1 MTSEKHISPHAL
13 RCKECQSRIYFLTT
27 KSSIHFRCAVCGNMV
42 QSPVLGPEYR
52 YSGPALAQDPILQ
65 YTSDS
70 KTPAKYRARII
81 ALPPVKVVLADPTP
95 KRKAK
100 TPAPQQ
106 KKKSTSITPT
116 KTSKPA
122 KRPTNIG
129 QSKYEVKKPA
139 AIENTAYFDLS
150 RLKDNDYLQELF
162 QRYPRL
168 VQDFFDSP
176 NNLDAAKRII
186 KMAFPE
192 RMPTN
197 YVLARY
203 EVPGSGD
210 SKRIN
215 ITVRT
220 TFSQYLKPRIGS
232 DYQMRLSG
240 FVGTKSIFCV
250 TGIDVVPDN
259 DNTEEEKQ
267 VLFQIRYGVP
277 ENTCYFFQDTIKS
290 LTTYGDVVNDDLQHW
305 SDYLEWKQQLTKLK
319 IRGVKYIAFRL
330 TSSDD
335 IDPDG
340 ISFLCSAENSDEAKS
355 VAHHFQRERD
365 NIIIYTNQISKSR
378 WQFDYNPQSKADK
391 GVALIFSRLVTNDY
405 HDDEEWDIN
414 IKTAQKPTAE
424 NETKMRVATSK
435 QKLRQFQPYSF
446 LFELYFTF
454 PSDIIEDIHER
465 ELHGDELES
474 YLSRT
479 LLSRLCYDGFIANS
493 RIGDFAL
500 NNRLLRA
507 LSDLRAGKATS
518 NNLGNWIFD
527 ISKARTSKGKSPN
540 VVWSDWGREHLNP
553 SQKEIVLKA
562 LQSPDVFLCQGPPG
576 TGKTTVIAEIVYQL
590 TIQGKRVLIA
600 SQTNLAVNNALS
612 KLLAYPNIRA
622 IRLGSDRKMDESV
635 EPIRDQNI
643 LRTFFT
649 GVEADVQKNYLNLW
663 ANQDKEIGLLQ
674 QDLQY
679 GNDLLSEKKNLKD
692 KADIISF
699 KMSRLEVSLENL
711 LKNEL
716 SGQEKSILEH
726 QKACYASMNSDL
738 RDKHY
743 PPFKAT
749 FPLTDAQILLNYLK
763 PDLEKLMAAGYH
775 ILPEFVNI
783 ADGFTH
789 ISENEINGIIF
800 DVARLSILLSGPS
813 NDISESKED
822 RIQALRAEMK
832 QLEDSDEDDFTAF
845 TRIRAIRKELKAIE
859 NGDGDMSF
867 ANLLMRV
874 KFLLADNLQKQLDD
888 GQEVTIEQSTALI
901 ADDIIVR
908 FGNFL
913 EQKINE
919 AKSKLSSDS
928 TVQNTLRSQQRDLIK
943 EKTDVQEQQ
952 ERNAAE
958 LHALC
963 EQYNAEHDYSV
974 SRIIEQRIQN
984 IRSKGKPAI
993 PRADFEGFLTR
1004 FVQYID
1010 SVGDDYAQE
1019 NEVYLTSFINAC
1031 NVVGISCTENSATL
1045 TDNGFKTFDVAIIDE
1060 VSKATPPEILLPL
1073 LISQK
1078 AILVG
1083 DHRQLPP
1090 LFGEHYNSYQECVLE
1105 LDPAD
1110 VEAQKLLTKAN
1121 YERFEELV
1129 TNSLFK
1135 KHYEQASRLNKG
1147 SLLTQ
1152 YRMHH
1157 EIMDVVNIFYDGQL
1171 KSGYMPEVEEKEK
1184 KHYAI
1189 VKDVTGFTT
1198 QITPEHHAYWIDTS
1212 KYDNH
1217 PIYEKTRGT
1226 SKYNRLE
1233 ARAIVEALKQIDES
1247 YQASGQTSV
1256 DVGIISF
1263 YAEQVRLIKGI
1274 ISKECH
1280 FKVLKCDINTVD
1292 RFQGK
1297 EKVIVFVS
1305 LVRNVRDG
1313 ARFDATF
1320 VKDYRRINVAMSRA
1334 QSLLMIVG
1342 AKNMYDD
1349 QEIVIENMEN
1359 GKPLPPV
1366 KAYHEIIQSLIMKG
1380 CFILADDII
1389 DRQYEDSILA
1399 E

>member
-1 MTSEKHISPHAL
+1 MGTENHISQHAI
-13 RCKECQSRIYFLTT
+13 RCKDCQSKIYFIT
-27 KSSIHFRCAVCGNMV
+27 KKKTLDFKCAVCGNMV
-42 QSPVLGPEYR
+42 HSPVLEPEFRYR
-52 YSGPALAQDPILQ
+52 GSPLVQDPILQ
-65 YTSDS
+65 YTYDA
-70 KTPAKYRARII
+70 KTLPRYRTKI
-81 ALPPVKVVLADPTP
+81 ALLPRVKNVPL
-95 KRKAK
+95 
-100 TPAPQQ
+100 TPAPKTKVPTHTAQP
-106 KKKSTSITPT
+106 KKSTSITPT
-116 KTSKPA
+116 KTSTQIKTA
-122 KRPTNIG
+122 TNIS
-129 QSKYEVKKPA
+129 QSKYDIKKPS
-139 AIENTAYFDLS
+139 AIENTVYFDLS
-150 RLKDNDYLQELF
+150 RLKDDDNLQDLF
-162 QRYPRL
+162 LRYPKL
-168 VQDFFDSP
+168 VKDFSDDPS
-176 NNLDAAKRII
+176 NLDAAKRII
-186 KMAFPE
+186 KSAFPE
-192 RMPTN
+192 RMPVN

-203 EVPGSGD
+203 ELPGNGD

-215 ITVRT
+215 ITIRT
-220 TFSQYLKPRIGS
+220 TLSLYLKPRI
-232 DYQMRLSG
+232 DPNCQMSLSG

-259 DNTEEEKQ
+259 GNTEEEKQ
-267 VLFQIRYGVP
+267 VLFQIRYGIP
-277 ENTCYFFQDTIKS
+277 DNTCHFFQDTIKS
-290 LTTYGDVVNDDLQHW
+290 LATYGDVVNDDLQLW

-319 IRGVKYIAFRL
+319 IRGVKYIGFRL

-335 IDPDG
+335 IDTDG
-340 ISFLCSAENSDEAKS
+340 ISFLCAAENSDEAKNI
-355 VAHHFQRERD
+355 ARHFQRERD
-365 NIIIYTNQISKSR
+365 NIIIYTNQVSKSR
-378 WQFDYNPQSKADK
+378 WEFDYNPQSKADK
-391 GVALIFSRLVTNDY
+391 GIPLVFSRLVTNDY
-405 HDDEEWDIN
+405 PDDEEWDIN
-414 IKTAQKPTAE
+414 IRTAQKPS
-424 NETKMRVATSK
+424 NESESKFRVANAK
-435 QKLRQFQPYSF
+435 QMLRKTQHHSY
-446 LFELYFTF
+446 LFELYFTL
-454 PSDIIEDIHER
+454 PADIIEDIQER

-479 LLSRLCYDGFIANS
+479 LLSRLCFDGFIANS

-527 ISKARTSKGKSPN
+527 ISKARAPKGQSPN
-540 VVWSDWGREHLNP
+540 VVWSDWGGEHLNE
-553 SQKEIVLKA
+553 SQKKIVLRA

-590 TIQGKRVLIA
+590 TRQGKRVLIA

-612 KLLAYPNIRA
+612 KLLNYPNIRA

-649 GVEADVQKNYLNLW
+649 GVERNIQKQYLNLW
-663 ANQDKEIGLLQ
+663 ASQGKELATLQ

-679 GNDLLSEKKNLKD
+679 CTDLLAEKKDLND
-692 KADIISF
+692 QADTISF
-699 KMSRLEVSLENL
+699 KMSRLEASLEDL

-716 SGQEKSILEH
+716 AGQEKSLLEH

-738 RDKHY
+738 QDKHY

-749 FPLTDAQILLNYLK
+749 LPLADAQNLLIYLRS
-763 PDLEKLMAAGYH
+763 DLEKLIAIGYH
-775 ILPEFVNI
+775 LLPVYVDM
-783 ADGFTH
+783 ADGFSR
-789 ISENEINGIIF
+789 ISEGETNDILFNI
-800 DVARLSILLSGPS
+800 ASLSLVLSGPS
-813 NDISESKED
+813 NNDADTVEAHL
-822 RIQALRAEMK
+822 QALRTEMQ
-832 QLEDSDEDDFTAF
+832 QLEDSDEDDFIAF

-859 NGDGDMSF
+859 NGDS
-867 ANLLMRV
+867 AYTNPLKQVSILLPDDV
-874 KFLLADNLQKQLDD
+874 QKQLSN
-888 GQEVTIEQSTALI
+888 GQEFSIDQTTVLI
-901 ADDIIVR
+901 ADDIIVKIR
-908 FGNFL
+908 SFL
-913 EQKINE
+913 EQKIND
-919 AKSKLSSDS
+919 AKAKLSSSS
-928 TVQNTLRSQQRDLIK
+928 TAQNALRSQQEDLIK
-943 EKTDVQEQQ
+943 RKADLQEQQ
-952 ERNAAE
+952 ERNNAE

-963 EQYNAEHDYSV
+963 EQYGTEHDYSV

-984 IRSKGKPAI
+984 IRSKGNPTV
-993 PRADFEGFLTR
+993 PRADFEGFLNR

-1031 NVVGISCTENSATL
+1031 NVVGISCTESSSTL

-1090 LFGEHYNSYQECVLE
+1090 LFGEHYNSYQECVQE

-1110 VEAQKLLTKAN
+1110 TEAKKLLTKAN

-1171 KSGYMPEVEEKEK
+1171 NSGYTAADEEEKK
-1184 KHYAI
+1184 KHYAV
-1189 VKDVTGFTT
+1189 VKDTAGYTAL
-1198 QITPEHHAYWIDTS
+1198 ISPEHHAYWIDTS

-1247 YQASGQTSV
+1247 YQANGQTTV
-1256 DVGIISF
+1256 DIGIISF
-1263 YAEQVRLIKGI
+1263 YAEQVRLIKDI

-1297 EKVIVFVS
+1297 EKAIVFVS

-1334 QSLLMIVG
+1334 QSLLLIVG

-1349 QEIVIENMEN
+1349 QEIIIENMEN

-1366 KAYHEIIQSLIMKG
+1366 RAYHEIIQSLIMKG
-1380 CFILADDII
+1380 CYILADDII